1 MIPDIV
7 EAFGYNRASSDIR
20 QASMSTNLLILH
32 PKLPDALPKD
42 LDSLIAMLQALE
54 FIDATL
60 TYQGNIHYRPGEEFL
75 SLMTF
80 LGCSP
85 VVALGEPGLTGE
97 DFCHVA
103 FEGPAEQTQFIG
115 GKNVKPPRCPKCG
128 YRFTD
133 WPERVSAWESDR
145 ENDRLGCPECGSEL
159 SLTTLKWRQ
168 CAGFGR
174 FFIKVWGIFE
184 GEAVPSDRLLDA
196 LQQHTG
202 TAWSYFYYQTT

>member
-1 MIPDIV
+1 
-7 EAFGYNRASSDIR
+7 
-20 QASMSTNLLILH
+20 MSANLLILH
-32 PKLPDALPKD
+32 PKLPDTIPAN
-42 LDSLIAMLQALE
+42 SETLIPMLQALG

-60 TYQGNIHYRPGEEFL
+60 IIDGKTHYRPGEEFL

-103 FEGPAEQTQFIG
+103 IEGPTAETQFVG
-115 GKNVKPPRCPKCG
+115 GKNVKQPRCPNCG
-128 YRFTD
+128 HRFSA
-133 WPERVSAWESDR
+133 WPELVSGWETDR
-145 ENDRLGCPECGSEL
+145 ESFRFRCPDCEGEL
-159 SLTTLKWRQ
+159 PLTALKWRQ

-174 FFIKVWGIFE
+174 YFIKVWGIFE

-196 LQQHTG
+196 LQQHSG
-202 TAWSYFYYQTT
+202 TAWSYFYYRTD

>member
-1 MIPDIV
+1 
-7 EAFGYNRASSDIR
+7 
-20 QASMSTNLLILH
+20 
-32 PKLPDALPKD
+32 
-42 LDSLIAMLQALE
+42 MLQALG

-60 TYQGNIHYRPGEEFL
+60 NIEGKTHYRPGEEFL

-115 GKNVKPPRCPKCG
+115 GKNVKEPRCPKCG
-128 YRFTD
+128 HRY
-133 WPERVSAWESDR
+133 SAWQEL
-145 ENDRLGCPECGSEL
+145 LGAWETDKANYCVICPDCGSEL
-159 SLTTLKWRQ
+159 PLTALKWRQ

-174 FFIKVWGIFE
+174 YFIKVWGIFE

-202 TAWSYFYYQTT
+202 TAWSYFYVRSEE